1 MAMDTERQLVSFE
14 VAGEEFGL
22 DIIEVQEIIK
32 IPEITRVPKAPE
44 FVEGIINLRGGVL
57 PIIDSRRR
65 FDLEVKEWTDSNRIL
80 VANIEG
86 KMTGIIVD
94 SVSEVLRLPESA
106 IEPAP
111 SLMGTGAEYLEGI
124 GKLEEEG
131 RLINLLNLKKFLAI
145 EGMEEFSENLKSITK
160 EKEKTR
166 EDKMDRNVSDEVQLV
181 GFRLGEEQYAVGI
194 SEVQEIIRV
203 PEVTRI
209 PKAPEFVEGVIN
221 LREKVLPVLSLRK
234 KFALED
240 VKKMDSQRIIV
251 VNIDGISTGMIVDS
265 VSEVLRLPKDS
276 IEPPPPLL
284 SGLDTD
290 HLQGIGKLKDGKKLL
305 LLLDL
310 HKLLTTSEKEK
321 LSQLSKTGETNIDKD
336 KREERKMTE
345 EEQLVSF
352 KIENEE
358 FGVNIEEVQEI
369 IRLPEITK
377 VPQAPFFVEGVINLR
392 GNVLPV
398 IDLRKRFDLEAT
410 KKTNATRIVVAN
422 VESKTTGIIVDSV
435 SEVLRLPKDSIE
447 PPPPII
453 AGIEAKYLRG
463 IGKLNEGKRLLIL
476 LNLKEILTVR
486 EEDKVR
492 KEEKKSVS
500 SRKEE
505 SKPEPEKLEKTGLEE
520 EKEVKEAETQKKEAE
535 PEVELQKAGIKPVK
549 EAETK
554 ARKEEGKKTEKTKEK
569 EKNK

>member
-1 MAMDTERQLVSFE
+1 
-14 VAGEEFGL
+14 
-22 DIIEVQEIIK
+22 
-32 IPEITRVPKAPE
+32 
-44 FVEGIINLRGGVL
+44 
-57 PIIDSRRR
+57 
-65 FDLEVKEWTDSNRIL
+65 
-80 VANIEG
+80 
-86 KMTGIIVD
+86 
-94 SVSEVLRLPESA
+94 
-106 IEPAP
+106 
-111 SLMGTGAEYLEGI
+111 
-124 GKLEEEG
+124 
-131 RLINLLNLKKFLAI
+131 
-145 EGMEEFSENLKSITK
+145 
-160 EKEKTR
+160 
-166 EDKMDRNVSDEVQLV
+166 MDRSVSDEVQLV

-209 PKAPEFVEGVIN
+209 PKAPEFIEGVIN

-240 VKKMDSQRIIV
+240 VKRMDSQRIIV

-310 HKLLTTSEKEK
+310 HKLLTTSEKKE
-321 LSQLSKTGETNIDKD
+321 LSELSKVRESDIDKD
-336 KREERKMTE
+336 KEGGKMTE

-392 GNVLPV
+392 GNILPV
-398 IDLRKRFDLEAT
+398 IDLRKRFDLEVT
-410 KKTNATRIVVAN
+410 KKTNATRIVVTN

-463 IGKLNEGKRLLIL
+463 IGKLDDGKRLLIL

-492 KEEKKSVS
+492 REEKEPVFPGKEEA
-500 SRKEE
+500 
-505 SKPEPEKLEKTGLEE
+505 KPEPEKLEKTGSEE
-520 EKEVKEAETQKKEAE
+520 EKGAKEAEAQKKESK
-535 PEVELQKAGIKPVK
+535 PEVELEKAGVKLEK

-554 ARKEEGKKTEKTKEK
+554 AKKEEGKKREKTKEK
-569 EKNK
+569 EKK

>member
-1 MAMDTERQLVSFE
+1 MAVDTERQLVSFK

-22 DIIEVQEIIK
+22 DIVEVQEIIK

-44 FVEGIINLRGGVL
+44 FVEGVISLRGGVL

-65 FDLEVKEWTDSNRIL
+65 FDLELKEWTDSNRIL
-80 VANIEG
+80 VVNIEG

-94 SVSEVLRLPESA
+94 SVSEVLRLSEDT

-111 SLMGTGAEYLEGI
+111 SLIGAGAEYLQGI
-124 GKLEEEG
+124 GKLEEQG
-131 RLINLLNLKKFLAI
+131 RLINLLNLQKFLAI
-145 EGMEEFSENLKSITK
+145 EGMDEFSENLKSTTQ
-160 EKEKTR
+160 EKEKIK
-166 EDKMDRNVSDEVQLV
+166 EDKMDKAASDEAQLV
-181 GFRLGEEQYAVGI
+181 GFRLGEEEYAVGI

-203 PEVTRI
+203 PEITRV
-209 PKAPEFVEGVIN
+209 PKAPSFVEGVIN
-221 LREKVLPVLSLRK
+221 LRERVLPIISLRK
-234 KFALED
+234 RFALED
-240 VKKMDSQRIIV
+240 VEKTDSQRIMV

-265 VSEVLRLPKDS
+265 VSEVLRLPKDA
-276 IEPPPPLL
+276 IEPPPPIL

-290 HLQGIGKLKDGKKLL
+290 HLEGIGKMEDGERLL

-310 HKLLTTSEKEK
+310 HKLLTTSEKRK
-321 LSQLSKTGETNIDKD
+321 LSRLSKTGETGINKD
-336 KREERKMTE
+336 KKEGRRMTE

-369 IRLPEITK
+369 IRLPEITR

-392 GNVLPV
+392 GNILPV

-422 VESKTTGIIVDSV
+422 VDGKTTGIIVDAV

-447 PPPPII
+447 PPPPIV

-486 EEDKVR
+486 EEDRVR
-492 KEEKKSVS
+492 EEEKKPVS

-505 SKPEPEKLEKTGLEE
+505 SKSKPVKLEKAEVKTEAEEEVKAEAEEKIEAEAEKKIETETEEENEEIKE
-520 EKEVKEAETQKKEAE
+520 EKE
-535 PEVELQKAGIKPVK
+535 
-549 EAETK
+549 
-554 ARKEEGKKTEKTKEK
+554 
-569 EKNK
+569 

>member
-1 MAMDTERQLVSFE
+1 MAVDTERQLVSFK

-22 DIIEVQEIIK
+22 DIVEVQEIIK

-44 FVEGIINLRGGVL
+44 FVEGVISLRGGVL

-65 FDLEVKEWTDSNRIL
+65 FDLELKEWTDSNRIL
-80 VANIEG
+80 VVNIEG

-94 SVSEVLRLPESA
+94 SVSEVLRLSEDT

-111 SLMGTGAEYLEGI
+111 SLIGAGAEYLQGI
-124 GKLEEEG
+124 GKLEEQG
-131 RLINLLNLKKFLAI
+131 RLINLLNLQKFLAI
-145 EGMEEFSENLKSITK
+145 EGMDEFSENLKSTTQ
-160 EKEKTR
+160 EKEKIK
-166 EDKMDRNVSDEVQLV
+166 EDKMDKAASDEAQLV
-181 GFRLGEEQYAVGI
+181 GFRLGEEEYAVGI

-203 PEVTRI
+203 PEITRV
-209 PKAPEFVEGVIN
+209 PKAPSFVEGVIN
-221 LREKVLPVLSLRK
+221 LRERVLPIISLRK
-234 KFALED
+234 RFALED
-240 VKKMDSQRIIV
+240 VEKTDSQRIMV

-265 VSEVLRLPKDS
+265 VSEVLRLPKDA
-276 IEPPPPLL
+276 IEPPPPIL

-290 HLQGIGKLKDGKKLL
+290 HLEGIGKMEDGERLL

-310 HKLLTTSEKEK
+310 HKLLTTSEKRK
-321 LSQLSKTGETNIDKD
+321 LSRLSKTGETGINKD
-336 KREERKMTE
+336 KKEGRRMTE

-358 FGVNIEEVQEI
+358 FGVN
-369 IRLPEITK
+369 
-377 VPQAPFFVEGVINLR
+377 LR
-392 GNVLPV
+392 GNILPV

-422 VESKTTGIIVDSV
+422 VDGKTTGIIVDAV

-447 PPPPII
+447 PPPPIV

-486 EEDKVR
+486 EEDRVR
-492 KEEKKSVS
+492 EEEKKPVS

-505 SKPEPEKLEKTGLEE
+505 SKSKPVKLEKAEVKTEAEEEVKAEAEEKIEAEAEKKIETETEEENEEIKE
-520 EKEVKEAETQKKEAE
+520 EKE
-535 PEVELQKAGIKPVK
+535 
-549 EAETK
+549 
-554 ARKEEGKKTEKTKEK
+554 
-569 EKNK
+569 